1 MSAQRGLG
9 RGLDTLFRIDKTDS
23 ASHSVND
30 TEGDIRTLPIFK
42 LTPGEGQPRQIFDEE
57 LLDELAASIRNQGV
71 IQPLLVRPL
80 ANDPGERY
88 EIVAGERRWRAAK
101 RAGLSQ
107 LPVIVRDMSD
117 DEALTVALV
126 ENLQREDLNPVEE
139 ARAMATLRER
149 LKLSQE
155 ELASRLGKSRP
166 AVANTLRLLQLP
178 EAMLEA
184 IHTGELT
191 AGHARTLLAL
201 NDEEAQATLYEAIL
215 EKGLSVRDAEN
226 AVSCFKREGRLPVS
240 VAGPAKPAAR
250 QPKPVRLK
258 HAQQQLR
265 ERLHSKVTVSGTDQ
279 AGKITI
285 PYEGEE
291 ALLSLLRA
299 LGVNVDTMDTEPNPE
314 PESQNS

>member
-9 RGLDTLFRIDKTDS
+9 RGLDTLFRIDKAGSTP
-23 ASHSVND
+23 HTGND

-42 LTPGEGQPRQIFDEE
+42 LIPGQGQPRQIFDEE

-80 ANDPGERY
+80 ADDPGERY

-139 ARAMATLRER
+139 AKAMATLRER

-191 AGHARTLLAL
+191 AGHARSLLAL
-201 NDEEAQATLYEAIL
+201 NDVEAQATLYEAIL

-226 AVSCFKREGRLPVS
+226 AVACFKREGRLPVS
-240 VAGPAKPAAR
+240 VAGPAKPNAR
-250 QPKPVRLK
+250 QPKPARLK
-258 HAQQQLR
+258 NAQQQLR

-291 ALLSLLRA
+291 ALRSLLHA
-299 LGVNVDTMDTEPNPE
+299 LGVDMDAPADPASEAHDD
-314 PESQNS
+314 

>member
-1 MSAQRGLG
+1 
-9 RGLDTLFRIDKTDS
+9 
-23 ASHSVND
+23 
-30 TEGDIRTLPIFK
+30 
-42 LTPGEGQPRQIFDEE
+42 
-57 LLDELAASIRNQGV
+57 
-71 IQPLLVRPL
+71 
-80 ANDPGERY
+80 
-88 EIVAGERRWRAAK
+88 
-101 RAGLSQ
+101 
-107 LPVIVRDMSD
+107 
-117 DEALTVALV
+117 
-126 ENLQREDLNPVEE
+126 
-139 ARAMATLRER
+139 MATLRER